1 MVHHVH
7 PRLVEEFRIAEEV
20 KKGGSGEGKGKA
32 RASTPSGD
40 DDYRA
45 IGSNSP
51 VRTPS
56 QLKRPSNKKPQE
68 PNNNFSTFIKH

>member
-45 IGSNSP
+45 IGSNSAASGP
-51 VRTPS
+51 YFYKFCLGPLVFAGY
-56 QLKRPSNKKPQE
+56 
-68 PNNNFSTFIKH
+68 NFSTFIKH